1 MNNESSQPIKLH
13 NTTNRLRRL
22 RLDDRIDARI
32 DAPDGL
38 RRLREDVL
46 RDDRDAL
53 RRVDD
58 RIDDDALRR
67 FNAASCARREAI
79 DRRAAI
85 DDRAAAARAA
95 ATATIDLVAARRAA
109 AAATSDLVAA
119 RRAAREARYARGRN
133 RRNRR
138 NVLRDAAH
146 RRADEAARRRA
157 DRAARDLDALL
168 GADADT
174 ARYRADV
181 SVSAADAD
189 IVRNLGILAR
199 DGRNEDWE

>member
-1 MNNESSQPIKLH
+1 MNYESSEPIKLH
-13 NTTNRLRRL
+13 NTTNLLRRL
-22 RLDDRIDARI
+22 RLDDRIDA
-32 DAPDGL
+32 PDDL
-38 RRLREDVL
+38 RRLRENAL

-53 RRVDD
+53 RRADD
-58 RIDDDALRR
+58 RIDDDALHR
-67 FNAASCARREAI
+67 FNAASCARRRAI
-79 DRRAAI
+79 DHRTAI
-85 DDRAAAARAA
+85 YDRAAAARAA
-95 ATATIDLVAARRAA
+95 ATATIDLVNTRRAA

-133 RRNRR
+133 RRN
-138 NVLRDAAH
+138 VLRDAAN

-168 GADADT
+168 YADADT

-189 IVRNLGILAR
+189 IVRVLGILAR
-199 DGRNEDWE
+199 DGRDEDWE